1 MMSNVANVAH
11 TTPGAAT
18 ASAGVSTAFSGGSC
32 FSLGIRVL
40 ECRSNWELLQ
50 EYGAQTGLS
59 AASLTERHHTG
70 DGKRRRGGHAGA
82 VGTGHKAASRSRSAR
97 LRSTPQR

>member
-11 TTPGAAT
+11 YPQRSNCKRWRFHCLLGRELFL
-18 ASAGVSTAFSGGSC
+18 S
-32 FSLGIRVL
+32 GIRVL
-40 ECRSNWELLQ
+40 ECRSNWDLLQ
-50 EYGAQTGLS
+50 EYGAQTGLF
-59 AASLTERHHTG
+59 AVSLTERHHTG

-82 VGTGHKAASRSRSAR
+82 AGTGHKAASWSRSAR